1 MTAVD
6 DLMRDAGAYYCIEC
20 GKCTTVCPI
29 ANADPEFAPRLIVVK
44 AMAGIANVAL
54 EPDIWR
60 CMTCEICSE
69 MCPYNVLYSEFIR
82 GLRAEAA
89 SMGIVSVC
97 SQHDLMQ
104 TMMRMMATPGIEQNR
119 LGWVTPDLKIADKGE
134 VFYFTGCLPQMS
146 TIFGDREDLN
156 LIGIAQSAV
165 AIFNRA
171 GITPVVSNQ
180 EVCCGHDL
188 NWTGDEVNFEKLM
201 RINLDLIKKSGAAKV
216 VFTCAECLRT
226 FEIDY
231 QDIAGDLDYELLH
244 ISEFVD
250 DLVAEGK
257 IEFDGVEEKVTYH
270 DPCRLGRHLGIYDA
284 PRNVIGAIEGMD
296 LIEMERTREKS
307 ACCGV
312 SAWLTCDSIAKE
324 MQLARMVEAVGT
336 GSKKLIT
343 SCPKCQIHLRCAIS
357 EEMPIEREKADIPIE
372 DFTILVA
379 NSIKTGA

>member
-1 MTAVD
+1 MTVVD
-6 DLMRDAGAYYCIEC
+6 DLIRDAGAYYCIEC

-29 ANADPEFAPRLIVVK
+29 ANANPDFAPRLIVVK

-60 CMTCEICSE
+60 CMTCETCSE

-89 SMGIVSVC
+89 SMGVVSVC

-146 TIFGDREDLN
+146 TIFRDQEDVN

-201 RINLDLIKKSGAAKV
+201 RINLDLIKKSGATKV

-257 IEFDGVEEKVTYH
+257 ITFDGVEEKVTYH

-284 PRNVIGAIEGMD
+284 PRNVIRAIEGMD

-379 NSIKTGA
+379 NSIKAGA